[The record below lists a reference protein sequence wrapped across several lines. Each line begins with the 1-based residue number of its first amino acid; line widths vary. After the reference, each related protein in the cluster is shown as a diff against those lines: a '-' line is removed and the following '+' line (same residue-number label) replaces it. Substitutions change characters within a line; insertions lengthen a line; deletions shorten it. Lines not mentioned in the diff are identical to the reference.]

1 MSEIK
6 KGKLKRKYTLVTVDA
21 ANYSV
26 YKGDPYMYTPVLLS
40 LGEFNRGKEGY
51 ALYNHETTKLTFGPE
66 KFGNIK

>member
-6 KGKLKRKYTLVTVDA
+6 KGKLKRKYTLVKVDA
-21 ANYSV
+21 TNYST
-26 YKGDPYMYTPVLLS
+26 YKGDPYMYIPDILS

-51 ALYNHETTKLTFGPE
+51 ALYNHETNKLNFGPE